1 MNKLFLTT
9 CLFASCA
16 VLHGKENG
24 FIDGLIDSTVDLM
37 AEEAKEKKDELID
50 KLGDT
55 PVSGLIKGATDYAI
69 DAGLD
74 KYHEK
79 KTDSHWFRLLP
90 ESEIEMT
97 FNDSID
103 RFFSRFNSASPSIS
117 SPLEIHFLGGK
128 ATPGASF
135 LETDSSQVNVPAF
148 SLNDRPIDPI
158 SGGLRAAKNM
168 EEALISARSQK
179 DGVYRHLVGLE
190 TTSPLMASAIKQIV
204 TWANQLNA
212 MSIHSYDMTAALA
225 PGLWPKIQRGVAL
238 TCEHEK
244 IANGY
249 DLIEAKSLCQDKKI
263 RDLALQTLS
272 VRNEQIFAG
281 SFNVADKVLT
291 QMGIGKTKK
300 ILMNMTG
307 TLISKNSEEI
317 QHFPPKHKEVLALLR
332 EGRKIENGYLMKGDG
347 IEIERGIISIDKS
360 EKDRILGFFKSIQEK
375 LTTEN
380 SDFTEEEKSLLG
392 TSGFPMSS
400 FITLMAE
407 YNGSGSALI
416 LERYSDLIAFI
427 TLMAEYNGSGSALIL
442 ERYSDLIAF
451 ERTIQFME
459 EAAQSILY
467 KAESLRASQISG
479 YELDA
484 YIKQVND
491 VLLDLRNLKGENLQK
506 IENEQKALDSLIQ
519 IDKALREK
527 ARDR

>member
-416 LERYSDLIAFI
+416 LERYSDLIAF
-427 TLMAEYNGSGSALIL
+427 
-442 ERYSDLIAF
+442 